1 MTILIILFDQM
12 NLSRFSLWSD
22 WLQRCLPDKGE
33 SLLTECV
40 QDITKYKSRI
50 MVLAC
55 FNADMVEEIVRIPAG
70 SKINGDIYL
79 KILQSELVPSIRIWV
94 DIGLPTQWKTKSIK
108 PICLENRM
116 LSTISITW
124 IYNEFT
130 DRQISISFVQ
140 KILKK
145 CGWNSYMAKNKPY

>member
-1 MTILIILFDQM
+1 
-12 NLSRFSLWSD
+12 
-22 WLQRCLPDKGE
+22 
-33 SLLTECV
+33 
-40 QDITKYKSRI
+40 

-116 LSTISITW
+116 LSTISIT
-124 IYNEFT
+124 
-130 DRQISISFVQ
+130 
-140 KILKK
+140 
-145 CGWNSYMAKNKPY
+145 